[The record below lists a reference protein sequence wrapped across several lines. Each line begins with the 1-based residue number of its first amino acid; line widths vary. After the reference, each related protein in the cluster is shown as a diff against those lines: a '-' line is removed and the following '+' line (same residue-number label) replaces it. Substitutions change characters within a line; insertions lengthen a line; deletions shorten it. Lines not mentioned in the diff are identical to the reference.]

1 MKLLIGFLTCCLLVQ
16 TRTVIQKII
25 LEPIFRI
32 TDAKA
37 TPTKS
42 VFFTKL
48 SQNLVLN
55 NSDIPEINAVR
66 GHTME
71 MFLKDLNCGIDT
83 CQNFPSKVQPIY
95 NVIDEK
101 GRFKFDTNPLAT
113 DKILAKSGYLS
124 TEWAVGLHGYDEYY
138 SAADDLFA
146 YANNYYPAQFH
157 GCQTLG
163 YAFEPI
169 AIPENMPIYSLIEL
183 EVSGE
188 VATTIGG
195 ISIEITT
202 EDGVT
207 VTPTTAST
215 VPSDVSTNVST
226 DGIISTS
233 STHYEDSVSTT
244 KEFMTSEA
252 GTSQQE
258 SSIRSSTSSTN
269 SDPTVSSATSISEE
283 TDKCSTTIHLSTLSS
298 ISIKPSTTSV
308 DPTAKSTES
317 SDSST
322 TDPVEYSSVTTLQTT
337 TSPQDAE
344 ISSSTSSFST
354 STISKSRSSSLQPSQ
369 SSTSSHESPTKMSAS
384 TSSSAHHT
392 RRINKHR
399 TIYRFT
405 ATKFIESSTGRGSST
420 SSTKHYSITVSTV
433 SDLSPTRDA
442 STTTASTSTIMVKT
456 TPSTTITTTIPYVN
470 KYFKAEPIL
479 MFCASGTR
487 TLKYSVGGDL
497 KISPQSTSVVTRV
510 NETKACAF
518 SSQVVKTEL
527 ENTDVGVVPLSP
539 VSWVGEFGYAFK
551 SAQGNK
557 CDFPLIPLKEMEKDN
572 IVKISAGDQ
581 DEIALIEDEYKETG
595 RILGYGVNCDVRT
608 GGNILAKYPK

>member
-1 MKLLIGFLTCCLLVQ
+1 
-16 TRTVIQKII
+16 
-25 LEPIFRI
+25 
-32 TDAKA
+32 
-37 TPTKS
+37 
-42 VFFTKL
+42 
-48 SQNLVLN
+48 
-55 NSDIPEINAVR
+55 
-66 GHTME
+66 
-71 MFLKDLNCGIDT
+71 
-83 CQNFPSKVQPIY
+83 
-95 NVIDEK
+95 
-101 GRFKFDTNPLAT
+101 
-113 DKILAKSGYLS
+113 
-124 TEWAVGLHGYDEYY
+124 
-138 SAADDLFA
+138 
-146 YANNYYPAQFH
+146 
-157 GCQTLG
+157 
-163 YAFEPI
+163 
-169 AIPENMPIYSLIEL
+169 MPIYSLIEL

-487 TLKYSVGGDL
+487 TLKYSS
-497 KISPQSTSVVTRV
+497 KRNKSMRIQQSSCEDRAGKVWSHNYYFPMGQSSSRLPLTQYRCWCCST
-510 NETKACAF
+510 F
-518 SSQVVKTEL
+518 SSILGWRIRICFQICTRK
-527 ENTDVGVVPLSP
+527 
-539 VSWVGEFGYAFK
+539 
-551 SAQGNK
+551 Q
-557 CDFPLIPLKEMEKDN
+557 
-572 IVKISAGDQ
+572 VKISAGDQ